1 MVYLQKI
8 ELNSENMKI
17 GCIITAVI
25 GVILL
30 AVGYI
35 SFYWEFADGIKTG
48 QVNFVTRKGYI
59 WKTYEGRLIQQGI
72 KSKGQQGLGSNE
84 FDFSVEDDSLARTLE
99 LVGESIVTVRYKEY
113 NHALWWRGNSNYVVY
128 KIEKIIEPSSTND
141 PISPLNNIVDPSAN
155 AGDAAADEKWY
166 E

>member
-1 MVYLQKI
+1 M
-8 ELNSENMKI
+8 
-17 GCIITAVI
+17 
-25 GVILL
+25 
-30 AVGYI
+30 
-35 SFYWEFADGIKTG
+35 
-48 QVNFVTRKGYI
+48 
-59 WKTYEGRLIQQGI
+59 IQQGI

-141 PISPLNNIVDPSAN
+141 PINPLNNIVDPSAN
-155 AGDAAADEKWY
+155 AGDAASDEKWY

>member
-1 MVYLQKI
+1 
-8 ELNSENMKI
+8 MKV
-17 GCIITAVI
+17 GCIVSAIL
-25 GVILL
+25 GVFLL
-30 AVGYI
+30 LGCYFYW

-48 QVNFVTRKGYI
+48 QVNFVTRKGYV

-84 FDFSVEDDSLARTLE
+84 FDFSVEDDSLAHALE
-99 LVGESIVTVRYKEY
+99 LVGESIVTVRYREF

-128 KIEKIIEPSSTND
+128 KIEKIVEATPASND
-141 PISPLNNIVDPSAN
+141 ALAPLNMVSPSTAPVETENDVDASF
-155 AGDAAADEKWY
+155 Y

>member
-1 MVYLQKI
+1 
-8 ELNSENMKI
+8 MKI
-17 GCIITAVI
+17 GCIVTAVL

-30 AVGYI
+30 AVGYV

-48 QVNFVTRKGYI
+48 QVNFVTRKGYV

-72 KSKGQQGLGSNE
+72 KSKGQGLGSNE
-84 FDFSVEDDSLARTLE
+84 FDFSVEDDSLAHTLE

-128 KIEKIIEPSSTND
+128 KIEKIIEPSSNEKSSTQDLINAT
-141 PISPLNNIVDPSAN
+141 SNAVGVD
-155 AGDAAADEKWY
+155 ADDSFY

>member
-1 MVYLQKI
+1 
-8 ELNSENMKI
+8 MKI
-17 GCIITAVI
+17 GCMVASVLT
-25 GVILL
+25 VILL
-30 AVGYI
+30 AVGYV

-72 KSKGQQGLGSNE
+72 KSKGQGLGSNE
-84 FDFSVEDDSLARTLE
+84 FDFSVEDDSLAHTLE

-128 KIEKIIEPSSTND
+128 KIEKIIEPASNEKTSTQDLINATSSA
-141 PISPLNNIVDPSAN
+141 VCAE
-155 AGDAAADEKWY
+155 ADDSFY

>member
-1 MVYLQKI
+1 
-8 ELNSENMKI
+8 MKI
-17 GCIITAVI
+17 GCMVASVLT
-25 GVILL
+25 VILL
-30 AVGYI
+30 AVGYV

-84 FDFSVEDDSLARTLE
+84 FDFSVEDDSLAHTLE
-99 LVGESIVTVRYKEY
+99 LVGEAIVTVRYKEY

-128 KIEKIIEPSSTND
+128 KIEKIIEPSSTEKSSTQD
-141 PISPLNNIVDPSAN
+141 LIN
-155 AGDAAADEKWY
+155 AASNAVGAEADDSFY